1 MTRFTDDDPAA
12 SSLLDDA
19 PASPG
24 PPASGPLS
32 EPAIR
37 AWLVEHLASLLDIPE
52 NEVDVTQT
60 FEEFG
65 LDSAAAVAMTGELA
79 AWANLDLDPNLASH
93 HPTIESVTLYVAER
107 LRSGS

>member
-1 MTRFTDDDPAA
+1 MNPIEDDPFPAQLLEEAA
-12 SSLLDDA
+12 A
-19 PASPG
+19 
-24 PPASGPLS
+24 PPAADRTIS
-32 EPAIR
+32 EPDVR

-52 NEVDVTQT
+52 SEVSPTQT

-79 AWANLDLDPNLASH
+79 AWANLELDPNLASQ

-107 LRSGS
+107 LRGPK